1 LTIAQVVDVVGLK
14 DQGSGLGNGEGLRRS
29 TPVVI
34 GHHHGVKS
42 CDEGIDKGS
51 GLSIGPGIGI
61 RGRTSKSGCG
71 SGTGSPVMAAH
82 GGKLQGG

>member
-1 LTIAQVVDVVGLK
+1 MTVAQVVDVVGLK

-42 CDEGIDKGS
+42 CDEGIDEGS
-51 GLSIGPGIGI
+51 GLSIGPSIGI
-61 RGRTSKSGCG
+61 RRGSTKSCGG
-71 SGTGSPVMAAH
+71 SGT
-82 GGKLQGG
+82 